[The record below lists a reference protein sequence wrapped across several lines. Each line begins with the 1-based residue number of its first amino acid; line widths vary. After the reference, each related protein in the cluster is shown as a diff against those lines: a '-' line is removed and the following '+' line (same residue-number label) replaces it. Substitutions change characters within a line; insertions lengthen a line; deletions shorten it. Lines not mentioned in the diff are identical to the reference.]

1 MALHPSGPGLGALD
15 WERLQGARRLAEGSF
30 GLTEPNPR
38 VGCLIGLDNGMV
50 LGEGAT
56 QQAGGPHAEVMALR
70 DAAARGSSVRGATA
84 WVTLEP
90 CAHHGRT
97 PPCCDAL
104 IEAGIARVVV
114 GSADPFPQVNG
125 AGIARLRAAGVQVE
139 LASGAEHEACRE
151 LNIGFF
157 SRVERGRPWVRLKV
171 ASSVDGYTALP
182 DGRSQWITGEAAR
195 RDGHAWRR
203 RASAVLTGVGTVLA
217 DDPRLDVRLVETP
230 AQPWR
235 VVLDSHWRTPPTAR
249 LLAPPGRTLI
259 VGVGP
264 AGPAGSRLRE
274 AGAEIV
280 ELSSEDGRVA
290 LEPLLRLLAERG
302 INELHVEGGATVNG
316 ALLAGGWVDEC
327 LLYVAPRLL
336 ASGRPIADWPVH
348 SRATELTLPPSWRFI
363 ESTPVGDDLRLRL
376 RPASSPSPGRLK
388 AAGEGGVR

>member
-1 MALHPSGPGLGALD
+1 MAPPADQLTHEPYCRGLRPID
-15 WERLQGARRLAEGSF
+15 HERLQQARRLAEASF

-38 VGCLIGLDNGMV
+38 VGCVIGLDDGPV
-50 LGEGAT
+50 LAEGAT

-70 DAAARGSSVRGATA
+70 DATARGARTQGATA

-104 IEAGIARVVV
+104 VEAGIARVVI
-114 GSADPFPQVNG
+114 GSPDPFPQVNG
-125 AGIARLRAAGVQVE
+125 AGIARLRAAGVQVD
-139 LASGAEHEACRE
+139 LADGAEREACRE

-171 ASSVDGYTALP
+171 AASVDGCTALP

-217 DDPRLDVRLVETP
+217 DDPRLDVRLVEAP

-235 VVLDSHWRTPPTAR
+235 IVLDSHWRTPPAAR
-249 LLAPPGRTLI
+249 LLAPPGRVFV

-264 AGPAGSRLRE
+264 AGDAGARLRS
-274 AGAEIV
+274 AGAEVV
-280 ELSSEDGRVA
+280 ELDHPAGRVP
-290 LEPLLRLLAERG
+290 LEPLLTMLAGRG
-302 INELHVEGGATVNG
+302 VNELHVEAGATLNG

-327 LLYVAPRLL
+327 LLYVAPRFLG
-336 ASGRPIADWPVH
+336 AGHPIADWPAH
-348 SRATELTLPPSWRFI
+348 PGPAAMGDRPSWRFLD
-363 ESTPVGDDLRLRL
+363 STPLGDDLRLRL
-376 RPASSPSPGRLK
+376 RPASATP
-388 AAGEGGVR
+388 AA

>member
-1 MALHPSGPGLGALD
+1 MAPPADQLTHELRFSGLGPLD
-15 WERLQGARRLAEGSF
+15 HERLQQARRLAESSF

-38 VGCLIGLDNGMV
+38 VGCVIGLEDGQM
-50 LGEGAT
+50 LAQGAT
-56 QQAGGPHAEVMALR
+56 QQAGGAHAEVMALR
-70 DAAARGSSVRGATA
+70 DAAARGSPTRGATA

-104 IEAGIARVVV
+104 VEAGIARVVI
-114 GSADPFPQVNG
+114 GSPDPFPQVNG
-125 AGIARLRAAGVQVE
+125 AGIARLRAAGVHVVV
-139 LASGAEHEACRE
+139 ADGAEREACRE

-171 ASSVDGYTALP
+171 AASVDGCTALS

-235 VVLDSHWRTPPTAR
+235 VVLDSRWRTPPAAR
-249 LLAPPGRTLI
+249 LLATPGRALV

-264 AGPAGSRLRE
+264 AGDAGARLRA
-274 AGAEIV
+274 AGAEVV
-280 ELSSEDGRVA
+280 ELGHPAGRVP
-290 LEPLLRLLAERG
+290 LEGLFTMLAVRG
-302 INELHVEGGATVNG
+302 VNELHVEAGATLNG

-327 LLYVAPRLL
+327 QLYVAPRFLG
-336 ASGRPIADWPVH
+336 SGRPIADWPVQPGVAALGD
-348 SRATELTLPPSWRFI
+348 RPSWRFLDC
-363 ESTPVGDDLRLRL
+363 TPLGDDLGLRL
-376 RPASSPSPGRLK
+376 RPAVTVP
-388 AAGEGGVR
+388 AA